1 MTIKMQC
8 GDLFADVY
16 DTPEDIRNAELQ
28 GFHRVKLEE
37 KKPVEKKPTK
47 KDK

>member
-8 GDLFADVY
+8 GEVFADVY

-28 GFHRVKLEE
+28 GFHRVKEE